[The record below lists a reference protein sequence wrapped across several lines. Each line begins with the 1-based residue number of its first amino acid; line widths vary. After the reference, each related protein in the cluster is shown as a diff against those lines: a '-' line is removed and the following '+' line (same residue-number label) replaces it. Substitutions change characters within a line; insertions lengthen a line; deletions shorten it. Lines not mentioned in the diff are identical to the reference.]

1 MHILFV
7 AGWWPT
13 KESPVNGTF
22 IQEHAV
28 AISQYAKVT
37 VVYLNSVEKS
47 QSWSDFPSTVKKHHT
62 KVDENLDVLILDLKL
77 RIRRFGVFE
86 AQLIK
91 MIQQLLDQYKDT
103 APIDIIHLNI
113 LNTHLTSNILK
124 YSEKL
129 KVPIVLLE
137 NSTFYH
143 TEIYQLP
150 SEDIQVKKREITELV
165 NKPRLKYILPV
176 SSELG
181 NVLTKDYHV
190 AKERLVIVPNVANAI
205 FLSGPVI
212 KPAAKKEAIIFAAAV
227 WSHSKNPM
235 LFFNVLALLKTRDK
249 QTYQNLKIKW
259 GGDGSKM
266 QEVKAF
272 IAKELPDLNIDFLG
286 MLTKKEIY
294 QHMCASDFLVHP
306 TDAENLPC
314 IIIESICAGLPV
326 ISSKANG
333 IVELIDESN
342 GRMYATNDVE
352 DFYLNFLKM
361 LDNIQHFDREAIAL
375 KARKRYSAAAI
386 GKQITEVYERILS

>member
-259 GGDGSKM
+259 
-266 QEVKAF
+266 EEA
-272 IAKELPDLNIDFLG
+272 E
-286 MLTKKEIY
+286 
-294 QHMCASDFLVHP
+294 SD
-306 TDAENLPC
+306 
-314 IIIESICAGLPV
+314 
-326 ISSKANG
+326 
-333 IVELIDESN
+333 
-342 GRMYATNDVE
+342 
-352 DFYLNFLKM
+352 
-361 LDNIQHFDREAIAL
+361 
-375 KARKRYSAAAI
+375 RYS
-386 GKQITEVYERILS
+386 KLFRLILYH